1 MPLAKPTKPDAITAV
16 PTPVPL
22 RTDRANF
29 AARGDA
35 MMGWFPDG
43 IDEINDTSDY
53 MDDAA
58 NFAEQEANEA
68 EASAT
73 AAAAS
78 NAAAAVNAAAAAASA
93 GATVWVTGTTYA
105 AGVVRY
111 SPTNFQTYR
120 DTVGGLSNTDPA
132 SDTSGRWISAM
143 LPSVEAIGLPAM
155 PPTAVFNF
163 ASGVIDRRFVESRS
177 TAGTRYNIFGNLET
191 LAAGIAKPTY
201 DPATNEAKGYLAE
214 PAATNLLLYSED
226 LSTGWIA
233 GGATVAANATRA
245 PDGNTTADKIVESA
259 TTAQHFFYQLV
270 TVASGPFTFSVCL
283 KAAERSVAYVLMSDN
298 STGAAGVRVDLS
310 TGTLSSD
317 GATAGLWTSVTSTI
331 EPLADGYYRVS
342 VSGIRGA
349 GTQTAGFILMSNGSG
364 TSSGDTYA
372 GDGTSGLYA
381 WGAQIEA
388 GLTATSYIATGS
400 GTESRTA
407 GGLTLDLT
415 THAAIVNPAGFTFV
429 CAFDYPAIDGSTKF
443 ICCANDG
450 SGITYIGIDIY
461 NATVYAQAV
470 IAGVDYGSPAQTS
483 LVGVGERI
491 VVAASFGD
499 GEVRLV
505 QRGGVAVTTALTAA
519 LPAFTKLGVGGV
531 PGDAVNYRPGKPIEL
546 IAVFPR
552 ACTAGELRAFVN
564 NY

>member
-35 MMGWFPDG
+35 MMGWFPTG
-43 IDEINDTSDY
+43 IAGVNTTLTY
-53 MDDAA
+53 FGNAV
-58 NFAEQEANEA
+58 NFVEQEANAA

-105 AGVVRY
+105 AGNVRY
-111 SPTNFQTYR
+111 SPTNYQTYR
-120 DTVGGLSNTDPA
+120 DTVGGVSNTDPA
-132 SDTSGRWISAM
+132 SDTTGRWISAM
-143 LPSVEAIGLPAM
+143 LPSAEAIGLPAM

-191 LAAGIAKPTY
+191 LAAGVAKPTY
-201 DPATNEAKGYLAE
+201 NPATNACKGYRAD

-226 LSTGWIA
+226 LSTGWTLA
-233 GGATVAANATRA
+233 GATVTANATRA
-245 PDGNTTADKIVESA
+245 PDGNTTADKLVESA
-259 TTAQHFFYQLV
+259 ATAQHLVYQAV
-270 TVASGPFTFSVCL
+270 TAASGPFTFSVQL
-283 KAAERSVAYVLMSDN
+283 KAGERSVAYVLMSDN
-298 STGAAGVRVDLS
+298 ATGSAGVRVDLS
-310 TGTLSSD
+310 TGALSAD
-317 GATAGLWTSVTSTI
+317 TASVGSWTGVTSAI
-331 EPLADGYYRVS
+331 EPMSDGYYRVS

-349 GTQTAGFILMSNGSG
+349 GAQTLGFILMSNGSG

-381 WGAQIEA
+381 WGAQIET

-415 THAAIVNPAGFTFV
+415 THDEIINPLGFTVV
-429 CAFDYPAIDGSTKF
+429 CALDGT
-443 ICCANDG
+443 N
-450 SGITYIGIDIY
+450 
-461 NATVYAQAV
+461 
-470 IAGVDYGSPAQTS
+470 
-483 LVGVGERI
+483 LVGASSRVPISFGILAGSDCYIDVSAGNIRVNLVTGSVTRFVASLGALSAGRNVFAFSIQAGTCLGVLKGESVVTLGTTPTMPELTDLGIGFYAPSGGFEIRAPI
-491 VVAASFGD
+491 DLVVAY
-499 GEVRLV
+499 
-505 QRGGVAVTTALTAA
+505 
-519 LPAFTKLGVGGV
+519 P
-531 PGDAVNYRPGKPIEL
+531 RP
-546 IAVFPR
+546 
-552 ACTAGELRAFVN
+552 CTAGELTALVN
-564 NY
+564 NI

>member
-43 IDEINDTSDY
+43 VDEINTTSDY

-78 NAAAAVNAAAAAASA
+78 NLAAGVNAAAAAASA

-120 DTVGGLSNTDPA
+120 DTVGGVSNTDPA
-132 SDTSGRWISAM
+132 SDVSGRWISAM

-191 LAAGIAKPTY
+191 IAAGVAKPTF
-201 DPATNEAKGYLAE
+201 DPATNEAKGYLSE
-214 PAATNLLLYSED
+214 PAATYLAMRSTELENGAYWGYTNLTITPASALGIDGAMSMFKDEV
-226 LSTGWIA
+226 IA
-233 GGATVAANATRA
+233 TAAAVHYIDATATAAVAYCTVRAKKGSGAT
-245 PDGNTTADKIVESA
+245 
-259 TTAQHFFYQLV
+259 
-270 TVASGPFTFSVCL
+270 
-283 KAAERSVAYVLMSDN
+283 
-298 STGAAGVRVDLS
+298 DLNKFAVYN
-310 TGTLSSD
+310 L
-317 GATAGLWTSVTSTI
+317 ATATLLASLTINYDTGLI
-331 EPLADGYYRVS
+331 
-342 VSGIRGA
+342 
-349 GTQTAGFILMSNGSG
+349 TQ
-364 TSSGDTYA
+364 
-372 GDGTSGLYA
+372 
-381 WGAQIEA
+381 
-388 GLTATSYIATGS
+388 ATGS
-400 GTESRTA
+400 GATAADVGHGGIWEIRIPCTTGITIGNSLRFYLGSNGGPETAGEYAYVGFPDVADKPNLTHIPTAGSNVTTGA
-407 GGLTLDLT
+407 GGLTMDLT
-415 THAAIVNPAGFTFV
+415 AHAAIVNPAGFTFV

-461 NATVYAQAV
+461 NTSVYAQAV
-470 IAGVDYGSPAQTS
+470 IAGVDYGSRAQTS

>member
-1 MPLAKPTKPDAITAV
+1 MPLEKPTKPDAITAV

-29 AARGDA
+29 AVRGDA
-35 MMGWFPDG
+35 MMGWFPTG
-43 IDEINDTSDY
+43 IAGVNTTLTY
-53 MDDAA
+53 FGNAV
-58 NFAEQEANEA
+58 NFVEQEANEA

-78 NAAAAVNAAAAAASA
+78 NVAAGVNAAAAAASA
-93 GATVWVTGTTYA
+93 GATVWVTGSTYT

-111 SPTNFQTYR
+111 SPTNFSTYR
-120 DTVGGLSNTDPA
+120 DTVGGLSSTDPA
-132 SDTSGRWISAM
+132 SDTTGRWQSAM
-143 LPSVEAIGLPAM
+143 LPSAEAIGLPNL

-191 LAAGIAKPTY
+191 LAAGVAKPTY
-201 DPATNEAKGYLAE
+201 NPATNACEGYLASPATTYLPMRSTE
-214 PAATNLLLYSED
+214 MDNASYWVQSNVTITPAAARGID
-226 LSTGWIA
+226 GALSAYKIEATATAATTYYRAAVATATSQYFTVRAKKGSSATA
-233 GGATVAANATRA
+233 GGRFAAY
-245 PDGNTTADKIVESA
+245 NTTTAAD
-259 TTAQHFFYQLV
+259 LV
-270 TVASGPFTFSVCL
+270 SLTFNYDTGVITQTV
-283 KAAERSVAYVLMSDN
+283 
-298 STGAAGVRVDLS
+298 
-310 TGTLSSD
+310 GT
-317 GATAGLWTSVTSTI
+317 GATATDAG
-331 EPLADGYYRVS
+331 DGFWDIYVPIT
-342 VSGIRGA
+342 SGISIGNNVLFYA
-349 GTQTAGFILMSNGSG
+349 GFTGDPQTAGDFCYVCAP
-364 TSSGDTYA
+364 DVA
-372 GDGTSGLYA
+372 DKPK
-381 WGAQIEA
+381 
-388 GLTATSYIATGS
+388 ATH
-400 GTESRTA
+400 EPTA
-407 GGLTLDLT
+407 GSNVTTVGGGLVMDLSV
-415 THAAIVNPAGFTFV
+415 HDEIVNPGGFTLV

-450 SGITYIGIDIY
+450 SGITYIGIDVF

-505 QRGGVAVTTALTAA
+505 QRGGVVVTTALTAA

-531 PGDAVNYRPGKPIEL
+531 PGDAVNYRPGTPIEL

-564 NY
+564 SF

>member
-53 MDDAA
+53 MEDAA

-93 GATVWVTGTTYA
+93 GATVWLTGTTYS
-105 AGVVRY
+105 AGAVKY

-163 ASGVIDRRFVESRS
+163 ASGVIDRRFVELRS

-191 LAAGIAKPTY
+191 IAAGVAKPTF

-214 PAATNLLLYSED
+214 PAATYLAIR
-226 LSTGWIA
+226 STEMDNASYWAPGNITVTPDA
-233 GGATVAANATRA
+233 AIGIDGEMSMFKIEATATTTGTILNRAHAATAAQQYYTIRAKKGTGATV
-245 PDGNTTADKIVESA
+245 GNRFGAYNA
-259 TTAQHFFYQLV
+259 TTATSLSFFTIDYDTGVV
-270 TVASGPFTFSVCL
+270 THSVG
-283 KAAERSVAYVLMSDN
+283 S
-298 STGAAGVRVDLS
+298 
-310 TGTLSSD
+310 
-317 GATAGLWTSVTSTI
+317 GATATPVGHGGIWEIRVPITTGVTA
-331 EPLADGYYRVS
+331 ADSLVFYACFDGV
-342 VSGIRGA
+342 A
-349 GTQTAGFILMSNGSG
+349 ATAGDHAYVGFPDVADKPNLTHIPTAGSNV
-364 TSSGDTYA
+364 TTV
-372 GDGTSGLYA
+372 
-381 WGAQIEA
+381 
-388 GLTATSYIATGS
+388 
-400 GTESRTA
+400 A

-415 THAAIVNPAGFTFV
+415 AHDEIINPAGFTV
-429 CAFDYPAIDGSTKF
+429 VVAVNLGPPTLTTRAILEIGDGTANNRITLVATPSAIRLSQDAGGISVASLSLSYVEGRNVIAFSYAADGSLLFT
-443 ICCANDG
+443 A
-450 SGITYIGIDIY
+450 SGQSVVSGAGDPGP
-461 NATVYAQAV
+461 V
-470 IAGVDYGSPAQTS
+470 IPY
-483 LVGVGERI
+483 LYVGKI
-491 VVAASFGD
+491 
-499 GEVRLV
+499 
-505 QRGGVAVTTALTAA
+505 
-519 LPAFTKLGVGGV
+519 FTPGFELG
-531 PGDAVNYRPGKPIEL
+531 NPIEH
-546 IAVFPR
+546 IIPFPR

-564 NY
+564 NF